1 MKNNSTINSVFDD
14 FAQALA
20 DNGRSVNTV
29 TTYTRNLKS
38 FAVWIQDNEGTFN
51 IKSVQ
56 PYHIHTYFAHLR
68 TSLRSK
74 PATLNLARGAL
85 AAFFKWAIEEKL
97 ITENPIRT
105 VRKVTAIKGAP
116 KALSEELMDRLITV
130 TLATPRL
137 RDAAI
142 VLTLLMTGLRES
154 ELCNLLV
161 QDLDFTR
168 NMLIVYAGKGGK
180 YREVPL
186 LPQVGRV
193 LHDYINTERS
203 KIESQYKRPIKR
215 PYLFIGQR
223 GPINR
228 STVFR
233 VVKTIGI
240 EAGIKNC
247 HPHQLRHTY
256 ATFILNTTGDL
267 GAVQTL
273 LGHSSIATTQVYTR
287 PTQEL
292 LAERVQSALG
302 NKGLQGVS

>member
-1 MKNNSTINSVFDD
+1 MNKSTVSSVFDD
-14 FAQALA
+14 FAQSLA
-20 DNGRSVNTV
+20 NNGRSVNTI
-29 TTYTRNLKS
+29 TTYTRNLKR
-38 FAVWIQDNEGTFN
+38 FVTWIHDNEGAFN
-51 IKSVQ
+51 IESVQ
-56 PYHIHTYFAHLR
+56 PHHIHTYFTHLR
-68 TSLRSK
+68 TNLRSK
-74 PATLNLARGAL
+74 PATLNLTRGAL

-116 KALSEELMDRLITV
+116 KALSEGLMDQLIAV

-137 RDAAI
+137 RDSAI

-161 QDLDFTR
+161 QDIDFTR
-168 NMLIVYAGKGGK
+168 NTLIVYAGKGGK

-193 LHDYINTERS
+193 IHDYINTERS
-203 KIESQYKRPIKR
+203 NIEARYKRPIKH

-233 VVKTIGI
+233 VVKTMGI
-240 EAGIKNC
+240 EAGIENC

-267 GAVQTL
+267 GTVQTL
-273 LGHSSIATTQVYTR
+273 LGHSSIATTQIYTR

-292 LAERVQSALG
+292 LAERVRSALG
-302 NKGLQGVS
+302 NKGLHGDS

>member
-1 MKNNSTINSVFDD
+1 MPSSVVVD
-14 FAQALA
+14 FAKSLA
-20 DNGRSVNTV
+20 DDGKSANTIAA
-29 TTYTRNLKS
+29 YTRTLQN
-38 FAVWIQDNEGTFN
+38 FAAWMQDHEGAFEPN
-51 IKSVQ
+51 AVQ
-56 PYHIHTYFAHLR
+56 PHHIHAYFTHLR
-68 TSLRSK
+68 AELRHK

-85 AAFFKWAIEEKL
+85 ATFFKWAIAEKL
-97 ITENPIRT
+97 SAENPVRT
-105 VRKVTAIKGAP
+105 VKKVAAVKSAP
-116 KALSEELMDRLITV
+116 KALNEKLMDRLIAATME
-130 TLATPRL
+130 TPRV

-161 QDLDFTR
+161 QDVDFTR
-168 NMLIVYAGKGGK
+168 NMLTVYAGKGGK

-186 LPQVGRV
+186 LPQVRKII
-193 LHDYINTERS
+193 HKYINTERS
-203 KIESQYKRPIKR
+203 KIEAQYKRPIKR

-233 VVKTIGI
+233 VVKTIGL

-273 LGHSSIATTQVYTR
+273 LGHSSIATTQIYTR

-292 LAERVQSALG
+292 LIERVQTALG
-302 NKGLQGVS
+302 NKGLREVS

>member
-1 MKNNSTINSVFDD
+1 MKNNSTVNAVFDD
-14 FAQALA
+14 FAQSLA
-20 DNGRSVNTV
+20 NNGRSVNTI
-29 TTYTRNLKS
+29 TAYTRNLKN
-38 FAVWIQDNEGTFN
+38 FAVWIQDSEGAFN

-56 PYHIHTYFAHLR
+56 PHHIHTYFAYLR
-68 TSLRSK
+68 TNLRSK

-105 VRKVTAIKGAP
+105 VRKVTAIKNAP
-116 KALSEELMDRLITV
+116 KALSEELMDRLIAV

-168 NMLIVYAGKGGK
+168 NILIVYAGKGGK

-186 LPQVGRV
+186 LPQVGKV
-193 LHDYINTERS
+193 IHDYINTERS
-203 KIESQYKRPIKR
+203 KVEAQYKRPIKR

-240 EAGIKNC
+240 EAGIKHC

-292 LAERVQSALG
+292 LTERVQSALG
-302 NKGLQGVS
+302 KKGLQRVS